1 MCRATTDPGGPRR
14 CSGDTRIAYSHSAHA
29 VEVLEEAES
38 VLMAALADAGHP
50 GAPASVGAVAAP
62 PDSAPAPA
70 PVSKTVSFA
79 DKTTRIEDI
88 RREIDDAIANL
99 NTGEQWQD
107 WLHYASQFHHY
118 SLQNQLL
125 VRMQRPDATFVGG
138 LKKVWNK
145 KFNRNLIAGSKAIWV
160 RAPQIKKIKK
170 DDGTEDDVVTG
181 WLSVPVYDVSDTTG
195 PPLPQRP
202 EVPYTRET
210 GVAPPEMH
218 TELENQIAAH
228 GYTVER
234 VELPE
239 DGPEGYTQDKPTKKV
254 VVSTRYSDAHQAMV
268 LAHELAHIEM
278 GHMERHHDY
287 HNGPGG
293 QRPTMEVEAESVA
306 YVIGRHYGLTPGG
319 SAFAYIDGWAKGD
332 PKKVQQTAD
341 RVNKACKSIISA
353 LPQATPAV
361 MK

>member
-1 MCRATTDPGGPRR
+1 MCRATTDTGGPRR
-14 CSGDTRIAYSHSAHA
+14 CSGDTRAAYSHSAHA
-29 VEVLEEAES
+29 VEVLEEAEA
-38 VLMAALADAGHP
+38 VLKTALADT
-50 GAPASVGAVAAP
+50 AA
-62 PDSAPAPA
+62 APAPT
-70 PVSKTVSFA
+70 PPKTVSFA
-79 DKTTRIEDI
+79 DKTTRLEDI

-125 VRMQRPDATFVGG
+125 IKMQRPDATFVGG

-145 KFNRNLIAGSKAIWV
+145 KFNRNLVAGSKAIWV
-160 RAPQIKKIKK
+160 RAPQIIMKKKA
-170 DDGTEDDVVTG
+170 DGTDEEVLVG
-181 WLSVPVYDVSDTTG
+181 WLSVPVYDVGDTTG

-202 EVPYTRET
+202 EVTYTRET
-210 GVAPPEMH
+210 GEAPPELH
-218 TELENQIAAH
+218 TELEKLINAH

-239 DGPEGYTQDKPTKKV
+239 GGPEGYTQDKPTKKV
-254 VVSTRYSDAHQAMV
+254 VVSTRYSSAHAGVV
-268 LAHELAHIEM
+268 LAHELAHIQM

-287 HNGPGG
+287 HSGPGG

-306 YVIGRHYGLTPGG
+306 YVIGRHYGLKPGG

-332 PKKVQQTAD
+332 PKKVQETAD
-341 RVNKACKSIISA
+341 RVNKACKAIIGA
-353 LPQATPAV
+353 LPQTAPAV
-361 MK
+361 VK

>member
-38 VLMAALADAGHP
+38 VLMATLADAGHL
-50 GAPASVGAVAAP
+50 G
-62 PDSAPAPA
+62 APAPA
-70 PVSKTVSFA
+70 AADTAPPVVAPTPEPAPKTVSFA
-79 DKTTRIEDI
+79 DKATRVEDI
-88 RREIDDAIANL
+88 RREIDSAIANL
-99 NTGEQWQD
+99 NTAEQWQD

-125 VRMQRPDATFVGG
+125 IRMQRPDATFVGG

-160 RAPQIKKIKK
+160 RAPKIVKKKK
-170 DDGTEDDVVTG
+170 DDGTDEEVLIG
-181 WLSVPVYDVSDTTG
+181 WLDVPVYDVSDTTG

-202 EVPYTRET
+202 EVTYTRET

-218 TELENQIAAH
+218 AELEKQITAH

-306 YVIGRHYGLTPGG
+306 YVIGRHYGLNPGG
-319 SAFAYIDGWAKGD
+319 STFAYIDGWAKGD

-341 RVNKACKSIISA
+341 RVNKACKSIIGA
-353 LPQATPAV
+353 LPQTTPAV
-361 MK
+361 MT